1 MVQIQSFIEQA
12 WRHLRADRPKQ
23 AMDCAKKAHAIS
35 PNSPDVAHLLGL
47 LASRDGQPQIAL
59 PLLQKAI
66 DTGGKTSQ
74 RLRHMAEALLDA
86 GYPQQALIPL
96 QDAINEFGES
106 TDLHGLKSAIEIA
119 LEQWDAASQSAQKA
133 IALNPSLMAW
143 ELNLSFAQ
151 MMQGKAEAGFKNATA
166 RPKNL
171 TSGSLCPALHFS
183 KPCTV
188 WLKSEQGLGDTLF
201 YLRYVAPLVKQGWQ
215 FHLQADRKLIPIL
228 ESTDLFL
235 SVKEKNNCPNNEL
248 SINLGDLPLV
258 AYQTGIKEIPPSL
271 PLKPDNK
278 LVEKYQQEL
287 SKLGPA
293 PYIAVTWRG
302 GPKGQKQRAGIGVLE
317 KVFDP
322 GLLGQ
327 ALANNPAT
335 IISLQRL
342 PDPEETQAFYKA
354 LGRKPADYSALN
366 NNLAGMLALLS
377 IVDEY
382 ITVSNTNLHL
392 REGLAKTSHVFV
404 NRPFQDWRWQAEG
417 QKSIWY
423 PNSHVYRQEKDKTWH
438 PALKQLS
445 QALTKTKLVNTSKKT
460 SSSLL
465 SGSETKLDDS
475 DAHQKHIQLINE
487 GWALVAKNIPEAIAR
502 AQAVLQV
509 NPANARALHLLGWAA
524 VQDLKFDI
532 GLSVLAKA
540 VELEP
545 NNGNIWRDYIRAH
558 VLLGQPEKAVSIGNT
573 CLTNPQLWGA
583 GVVHFALGTAYM
595 DMDEDLAALAS
606 FERCCE
612 LIPEHL
618 DAPNAAGML
627 RLRMGDGYAGLGFK
641 LNSARSEVRI
651 PEFYPYWICP
661 ILKGSITGLNVL
673 IVRSMGFGDELSY
686 LRYLPYLINAGAK
699 VTYWCGF
706 KLVPLL
712 ARLPYALTLIPDS
725 EPMPD
730 PANYDLAFIKNEL
743 PVAVEH
749 LGAPEIA
756 DSLELSLNLQ
766 KLEKWRKWLKA
777 QSDGPFLGVSWSAGV
792 SGVVKDGFGYSRLSK
807 KVESKD
813 LAKSLSGINAT
824 WVSLTR
830 NITKDELNAFEQ
842 ALGSP
847 VIDVAGITDDLD
859 DLLCIQ
865 ALLDENIGVSNTNMH
880 LRACLGLGSK
890 VLVSLSSRDWRWG
903 VEGDR
908 STWFKDC
915 IVYRESKTNGWR
927 TTLTKLRNDLVEKY
941 GLTEKQPK
949 QLSIKKDNT
958 PVNVK
963 KIVWVTAGEV
973 KKGDDGYYSPLASA
987 QQRVVNV
994 AKILEPK
1001 GWSSVYLVES
1011 VSELMG
1017 GWHDKLPVKGDV
1029 VVFSKVITEHA
1040 IKLMHDARARGAGV
1054 VVDVFNDFES
1064 QPARALHQ
1072 QKMMQAADLVISS
1085 PKLQLKWQRLN
1096 QPIAF
1101 YFNDI
1106 NDERTSQEIQQITQ
1120 NWLTVLENPNR
1131 KTVGSAAQAI
1141 PTNALTHCLADHASC
1156 TKRLIWLTDGNL
1168 TTVDGHLSSDMASTR
1183 YRVLT
1188 PAKSLQAYGWQSDI
1202 IIEYESKSIGGW
1214 GKTIPQP
1221 GDLLI
1226 ISKVFTEHALSLVF
1240 DAKKRGVKVLLD
1252 MCDNHLNHPT
1262 LGGIQKSLIEMADH
1276 IVTSTQPLKEAL
1288 ENIGQQADAVIS
1300 DPVEF
1305 KRGSIK
1311 FEPSKVLELLWFGH
1325 PVNIDTLAEITPN
1338 LAILA
1343 QTLPLHLKVV
1353 TKLPNGQPDLDKI
1366 IPAGLSATYIPW
1378 SVSATEEA
1386 ITNCDIVIIP
1396 TVQNDFKNAKSPN
1409 RLLEPLWAGRMV
1421 VAGPLPAYLHFADS
1435 AWVGRDIVQG
1445 IQWCLANPQEVKARI
1460 AQGQADIEKYF
1471 TAMAIGHQWQDVLTK
1486 ATNKP
1491 SSIQVNYASGT
1502 NQPKNAPDLREVA
1515 ILTTQHP
1522 SLPSIAIRLIEPL
1535 GMLEDCSTRI
1545 ASGFNAQNKLQIDFE
1560 ALLMR
1565 DVIIVQRDFPTEATL
1580 PLLKKLKALGKKLVY
1595 ETDDAF
1601 HLIPENHSK
1610 AFHRAK
1616 APAIFEFAQLA
1627 DVLTVSTEALAKE
1640 FKPYGNVKVLPNRL
1654 SPTLWNDE
1662 LIDVAKQHRAKHD
1675 LKQIRIGLIGGEDH
1689 QLDLAQLKQAIKAI
1703 ITSTPHIEWV
1713 AYGDGAI
1720 ALLKP
1725 LVHADKLAEIKTNLD
1740 YRSHPARV
1748 AEMALDIALVPLLD
1762 DSFNQCRSNLKF
1774 LEFGFLGVPTVF
1786 SNVESYNT
1794 TVGDGETGLLV
1805 NNSTD
1810 SWVKAIQR
1818 LIDNPTLRE
1827 QIGAKAQKEVQT
1839 NWMLTS
1845 QNNGWQSLLEKLA

>member
-12 WRHLRADRPKQ
+12 WGHLRADRPKQ
-23 AMDCAKKAHAIS
+23 AMDCVKKAHAIS

-96 QDAINEFGES
+96 QDAINEFGS
-106 TDLHGLKSAIEIA
+106 SSDLLGLQSAIEIA
-119 LEQWDAASQSAQKA
+119 LEQWDAAAQSANKA
-133 IALNPSLMAW
+133 ISLNPGLMAW

-151 MMQGKAEAGFKNATA
+151 MMQGNIEDGFKNASA
-166 RPKNL
+166 RPENL
-171 TSGSLCPALHFS
+171 KAGSFCPALMFS

-188 WLKSEQGLGDTLF
+188 WLKGEQGVGAIF
-201 YLRYVAPLVKQGWQ
+201 YLRYVPVLIKQGWQ
-215 FHLQADRKLIPIL
+215 FHLEADKKLIPL
-228 ESTDLFL
+228 LQNTALFL
-235 SVKEKNNCPNNEL
+235 SVKDKNTCPKNQISVNV
-248 SINLGDLPLV
+248 GDLPLM
-258 AYQTGIKEIPPSL
+258 ALQCGIKEIPP
-271 PLKPDNK
+271 PLNLIPDKK
-278 LVEKYQQEL
+278 LVDKYSQEL
-287 SKLGPA
+287 ANIGPG

-302 GPKGQKQRAGIGVLE
+302 GPKGRKHRAGIRALE
-317 KVFDP
+317 KVIDP
-322 GLLGQ
+322 LLLGQ
-327 ALANNPAT
+327 ALANTQAT
-335 IISLQRL
+335 VISLQRL
-342 PDPEETQAFYKA
+342 PDPEEADAFYKA

-377 IVDEY
+377 VVDEY

-417 QKSIWY
+417 QQSIWY
-423 PNSHVYRQEKDKTWH
+423 PNSRVYRQEKDKTWQ

-445 QALTKTKLVNTSKKT
+445 QALTNSKLVNTSKKT
-460 SSSLL
+460 SDSLV
-465 SGSETKLDDS
+465 SVSEPKLVDMDTL
-475 DAHQKHIQLINE
+475 QKHTQLINE
-487 GWALVAKNIPEAIAR
+487 GWAVVAQNIPQAIAK
-502 AQAVLQV
+502 ASEILSQAPQ
-509 NPANARALHLLGWAA
+509 NARALHLLGWAA
-524 VQDLKFDI
+524 VQDLKFDL
-532 GLSVLAKA
+532 GLSVLAQA
-540 VELEP
+540 VQLEP

-558 VLLGQPEKAVSIGNT
+558 VLIDKCDEAIRLGEQ
-573 CLTNPQLWGA
+573 CLNNPNLWGK
-583 GVVHFALGTAYM
+583 GVVYFALGVAYARLN
-595 DMDEDLAALAS
+595 DPAKALEHYENCLS
-606 FERCCE
+606 
-612 LIPEHL
+612 LIPTHI
-618 DAPNAAGML
+618 DAMSAAGMM
-627 RLRMGDGYAGLGFK
+627 RLKLNQNTLLGFK
-641 LNSARSEVRI
+641 YSTNRQEARNPDYLS
-651 PEFYPYWICP
+651 YWVCP
-661 ILKGSITGLNVL
+661 VLKGNVAGLKVL
-673 IVRSMGFGDELSY
+673 IIRTNGLGDELTY
-686 LRYLPYLINAGAK
+686 LRYLPYLLDAGIE
-699 VTYWCGF
+699 VTYWSGA

-712 ARLPYALTLIPDS
+712 KRSYPSLNVIADT
-725 EPMPD
+725 EPMPKPED
-730 PANYDLAFIKNEL
+730 YDLAFFKDEL
-743 PVAVEH
+743 PIAVEH
-749 LGAPEIA
+749 LDAPAIA
-756 DSLELSLNLQ
+756 EPLAIVLDQ
-766 KLEKWRKWLKA
+766 KKLAYWKQWLA
-777 QSDGPFLGVSWSAGV
+777 EQGSAPYIGVTWKAGV
-792 SGVVKDGFGYSRLSK
+792 GGAIKDGFGFTRLSK
-807 KVESKD
+807 NVEQAEFANALTGIKGT
-813 LAKSLSGINAT
+813 LFSLQ
-824 WVSLTR
+824 R
-830 NITKDELNAFEQ
+830 NITKDELNTFESL
-842 ALGSP
+842 LGCP
-847 VIDVAGITDDLD
+847 VIDLAGITDDLD

-880 LRACLGLGSK
+880 LRASLGLGSR
-890 VLVSLSSRDWRWG
+890 VLMNTQNTDWRWT
-903 VEGDR
+903 VINDQPI
-908 STWFKDC
+908 WFKQSK
-915 IVYRESKTNGWR
+915 VYHQSEQDGWL
-927 TTLTKLRNDLVEKY
+927 TTLAELRADLVAKY
-941 GLTEKQPK
+941 GLAEKQATPLPTK
-949 QLSIKKDNT
+949 QDT
-958 PVNVK
+958 APVQGK
-963 KIVWVTAGEV
+963 KIVWVTGGEI
-973 KKGDDGYYSPLASA
+973 KKGDDGYFSPLASA
-987 QQRVVNV
+987 QERVVNV
-994 AKILEPK
+994 AKLLEAK
-1001 GWSSVYLVES
+1001 GWQSVFLIES

-1029 VVFSKVITEHA
+1029 VVFSKVFTEHA
-1040 IKLMHDARARGAGV
+1040 IKLMHDARARGASV
-1054 VVDVFNDFES
+1054 VVDVFNDFEN
-1064 QPARALHQ
+1064 QPARAMHQ
-1072 QKMMQAADLVISS
+1072 QKMMQAADVVISS

-1202 IIEYESKSIGGW
+1202 IIEYESKSLGGW

-1226 ISKVFTEHALSLVF
+1226 ISKVFTEHALSLAF

-1252 MCDNHLNHPT
+1252 MCDNHLNHPK

-1288 ENIGQQADAVIS
+1288 ENIGKQADAVIS

-1305 KRGSIK
+1305 KRGEIK
-1311 FEPSKVLELLWFGH
+1311 FEPSKVLELVWFGH
-1325 PVNIDTLAEITPN
+1325 PVNIDTLADITPK

-1366 IPAGLSATYIPW
+1366 IPANLCATYIPW

-1386 ITNCDIVIIP
+1386 IKNSDIVIIP

-1435 AWVGRDIVQG
+1435 AWVGKDIVEG

-1471 TAMAIGHQWQDVLTK
+1471 TAMAIGQQWQDVLTK
-1486 ATNKP
+1486 AINKP

-1502 NQPKNAPDLREVA
+1502 NQPKSAPDIREVA

-1535 GMLEDCSTRI
+1535 GMLEDCSARI

-1580 PLLKKLKALGKKLVY
+1580 PLLKKLKGLGKKLVY

-1654 SPTLWNDE
+1654 SANLWNDE

-1675 LKQIRIGLIGGEDH
+1675 LKQIRIGLIGGGDH

-1762 DSFNQCRSNLKF
+1762 DSFNKCRSNLKF
-1774 LEFGFLGVPTVF
+1774 LEFGFLGVPAVF
-1786 SNVESYNT
+1786 SNVESYNI
-1794 TVGDGETGLLV
+1794 TVIDGETGLLV

-1845 QNNGWQSLLEKLA
+1845 QNNSWQTILDKLK